1 MRKSAGTIVALCMFL
16 IAFVSSMAG
25 YIFGV
30 QAGKENAVQEK
41 TVKYIDKN
49 ARKTDVI
56 NQSAAEEKSEVDT
69 VDYRIN
75 YVLREYEGKIALFQ
89 NRADGREE
97 IYKIYEISISLLPE
111 SDREKLKE
119 GIETESLSEALQ
131 LVEDYL

>member
-1 MRKSAGTIVALCMFL
+1 MRKSAGAIVTLCMFL

-49 ARKTDVI
+49 AGKEDVV
-56 NQSAAEEKSEVDT
+56 NQSAVEKKSEVDT

-89 NRADGREE
+89 NRADGKEE
-97 IYKIYEISISLLPE
+97 IYKIYEISIGLLPQ
-111 SDREKLKE
+111 SDREELKA